1 VRLAGTVAAVTGGSS
16 GIGLAIARALAAE
29 GAAVV
34 SFGRRF
40 TGASATPPAP
50 GSIAEVHLDVTD
62 EAAVRAR
69 FAELASPGAGLEVL
83 VCSHG
88 DGSFAPVV
96 TASAADLRTLVD
108 AHIVGTFLCNR
119 EALRVMRER
128 RRGHIVNVTSTVVQ
142 QTFAECAAY
151 TAAKAGQHG
160 LTRVVA
166 EEARPY
172 GVRVTSFQPG
182 ATDTPI
188 WDDRPGFDR
197 SKMMRPDAVAA
208 LLVELIC
215 RPELSV
221 GELMV
226 MPPGGAL

>member
-1 VRLAGTVAAVTGGSS
+1 VRLAGIRAAVTGGSS
-16 GIGLAIARALAAE
+16 GIGLAIARTLAAE

-34 SFGRRF
+34 SFARRF
-40 TGASATPPAP
+40 PATALPALA
-50 GSIAEVHLDVTD
+50 GGRIAEVKLDVTD
-62 EAAVRAR
+62 EAAVHAR
-69 FAELASPGAGLEVL
+69 FAELHELDLL

-88 DGSFAPVV
+88 DGSFAPLA
-96 TASAADLRTLVD
+96 TAKVADLRAMLE

-119 EALRVMRER
+119 EALRLMRPR
-128 RRGHIVNVTSTVVQ
+128 RRGHIVNVTSTVVRDS
-142 QTFAECAAY
+142 FAECSVY

-160 LTRVVA
+160 LTRVLA
-166 EEARPY
+166 EEARAD
-172 GVRVTSFQPG
+172 GIRVTSFQPG

-197 SKMMRPDAVAA
+197 SKMMRSEHVAA
-208 LLVELIC
+208 LLVELIA

-221 GELMV
+221 FELQV